1 MRSRSNSGVRLDY
14 YQRIVHRLILA
25 HQEPVTG
32 LFPASNVN
40 SHAWI
45 RDNVYCILA
54 VWGLSMAYKKIAD
67 QDEDRAKCYELEQ
80 SCVKLM
86 RGLLMAMM
94 NQKDKVEK
102 FKMTQSPYDSLHAK
116 YSSKNGL
123 PVVGD
128 NEWGHLQIDAVSLYL
143 LILAQMTASGLQ
155 IVFSLDEVSF
165 IQNLVFYIESAY
177 SIPDYGIWERGDK
190 TNHGEPE
197 LNASSIGMAKA
208 ALEAMNELDL
218 FGARGGPA
226 SVIHVLADEA
236 HKCQA
241 VLQSMLPRESNSKE
255 LDSGL
260 LCVIGFPAFAV
271 DDAQLI
277 HNTKDAILSR
287 LQGKYGCKRFLRDG
301 YRTPKEDPSR
311 LYYERWELR
320 MFENIECEW
329 PLFYC
334 YLILFHAF
342 QSDKRSVEEY
352 ASRLEKIMVRSE
364 DGILLV
370 PESYAVPQDLVGFEY
385 QKPGSQVREVV
396 GRCPFL
402 WGQSLFILGR
412 LLQEGFLAV
421 GELDPLNRRLGAQK
435 KPDVVVQVV
444 IIAEDNEIRDKLAE
458 HDLHVQ
464 TIAEV
469 APIEVQPARVLS
481 HLYTYLGRN
490 RKLGLSGRKSRDVGI
505 LSTSKLYSLKDRIFA
520 FTPQHIDY
528 EEYYTTRDPD
538 LLASNFTTNLAFLTN
553 NWRHMLG
560 RPTITLMA
568 THYMLDQDKIPLAMI
583 QTMRKLKSGYI
594 NGTRVMLGSLKD
606 FLNTSAITDLS
617 FLGSTE
623 DGYPD
628 RLHPDVQT
636 YLDEHLLRSFSNR
649 STMNLRGGQ
658 LRPRTLRRRMSCKGA
673 IKKTRSINVDSDNL
687 GMEGPSPLTERRL
700 SSIVPPPWLQA
711 NKQSHVSVF
720 ATTPEEGPANSPLHL
735 GNELSIRENIYPVDP
750 HHSRSAIDRRSEF
763 VRQQEMPKILIQR
776 HRAETNFADTEV
788 EELIAMLRETENLE
802 EQGDILQYLVDTQGL
817 DFNTELE
824 QTFGNEVVLELAGGG
839 AGGAAGAAGAGGA
852 GGPGE
857 GAKKSPTI
865 VLPTVIIDAVT
876 IPAATSTDAD
886 GNANPG
892 SATATAAG
900 SSNVHCIG
908 NTSNTSNISSSSIG
922 SNTSNHNTMSPH
934 ENNDSSQSEGML
946 EEGRVVTVRDL
957 LKGLY
962 EKACQQKLWGLVRHT
977 AGMLGKRV
985 EDLAKA
991 VTDLLVRQK
1000 QVTVGMPPNN
1010 EHTITAPLPEVELRQ
1025 LIHDAYGDDEST
1037 AMLTQELMVYLA
1049 MFIRTEPQLFHEMLR
1064 LRVGLII
1071 QVMAKELSRT
1081 LNCDGEAASEHLL
1094 NLSPFEMK
1102 NLLYHILSG
1111 KEFAVSSVARGNLSI
1126 VSCKSSRVSK
1136 KSQIG
1141 LGDPEGEDAL
1151 IATIDDRQ
1159 GQWLRRRRLDGALNR
1174 VPRDFYSRVWT
1185 VLEKCQGLAIEGRV
1199 LQQSLTQE
1207 MTPGELKFAL
1217 EVETALNQIPQ
1228 PEYRQLVV
1236 EALMVLTLVT
1246 EHNMVPTLGG
1256 IIYVEH
1262 LVHKANQLFLEDQR
1276 KVQGDA
1282 TLCCA
1287 KIKDGKE
1294 QQQAASG
1301 MLLCGGAAYICQ
1313 HLYDSAPSGSYGT
1326 MTYMSRAV
1334 ALVLDCVPK
1343 HGEMECAIS

>member
-342 QSDKRSVEEY
+342 QSDKRAVEEY

-720 ATTPEEGPANSPLHL
+720 ATTPEEGPTSSPLSL
-735 GNELSIRENIYPVDP
+735 GNELIRENIYPVDP

-763 VRQQEMPKILIQR
+763 VRQQEITVPKILIQR

-824 QTFGNEVVLELAGGG
+824 QAFVDDVVLELAGGG
-839 AGGAAGAAGAGGA
+839 AAGAGD
-852 GGPGE
+852 

-865 VLPTVIIDAVT
+865 VLPTVIIDAAT
-876 IPAATSTDAD
+876 IPAGTGTDPDSA
-886 GNANPG
+886 AHP
-892 SATATAAG
+892 SAATATAN
-900 SSNVHCIG
+900 SNSQCIG
-908 NTSNTSNISSSSIG
+908 NTSNISSSS
-922 SNTSNHNTMSPH
+922 SNISNHNNMSPH
-934 ENNDSSQSEGML
+934 ENNHDSSQSEGML